1 MTTLED
7 ARPAVNPSSPNIR
20 RNTLL
25 AFLVGAGVMIVAVL
39 LIELLDDRVKRPED
53 VEEVMQVS
61 LLGIIPD
68 LDKLK

>member
-1 MTTLED
+1 
-7 ARPAVNPSSPNIR
+7 
-20 RNTLL
+20 
-25 AFLVGAGVMIVAVL
+25 MIVAVL